1 MLRNP
6 FVRSFIAVLLL
17 AGSGQ
22 AFAQTARPR
31 PAPAV
36 KVPVQVPAQPA
47 PQPRPPVAAAPQVPD
62 MPRASFIAQMD
73 AEHRKRDT
81 DGDGKITRAELERW
95 ERGLLI
101 AQAQAGNRA
110 LFARLDADR
119 NGVLT
124 PGEFAALV
132 QDPGNPDV
140 GPMMTRFDGNR
151 DQVITMIEYRAATLA
166 NFDRLDTD
174 KDGVLTGAEINAV
187 PPRPVGR

>member
-1 MLRNP
+1 MLPTR
-6 FVRSFIAVLLL
+6 AVLSSVAVLILL
-17 AGSGQ
+17 GSGQ
-22 AFAQTARPR
+22 ALAQTARPR

-36 KVPVQVPAQPA
+36 KVPVQVPQQQP
-47 PQPRPPVAAAPQVPD
+47 QRPPVAAAPQVPD
-62 MPRASFIAQMD
+62 MPRAVFIAQMD

-95 ERGLLI
+95 ERGQLI

-151 DQVITMIEYRAATLA
+151 DQVITMVEYRAATLA

-174 KDGVLTGAEINAV
+174 KDGVLTGAEINVV